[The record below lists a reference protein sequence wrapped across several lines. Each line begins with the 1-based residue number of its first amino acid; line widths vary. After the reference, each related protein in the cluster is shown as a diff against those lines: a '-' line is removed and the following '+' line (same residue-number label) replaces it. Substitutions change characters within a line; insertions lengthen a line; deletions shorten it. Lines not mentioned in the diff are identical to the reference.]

1 VTTLITLITVWGVL
15 TLAFVIL
22 LIYRSRLTKKETDWI
37 PLADYA
43 RTAHAIEE
51 QTASEKKAQK
61 LTLPIRALGTASVV
75 MVLVVLGFW
84 LYMTINAPQAMPK

>member
-1 VTTLITLITVWGVL
+1 MNTLMVLVAVWAVI

-37 PLADYA
+37 PLTDDA
-43 RTAHAIEE
+43 REEHAIEE
-51 QTASEKKAQK
+51 QTIIEMKARR

-75 MVLVVLGFW
+75 VVLVILGLW
-84 LYMTINAPQAMPK
+84 LYVAINATPALPK

>member
-1 VTTLITLITVWGVL
+1 MNTLIVLVAVWAVI

-37 PLADYA
+37 PLTDDA
-43 RTAHAIEE
+43 REEHAIEE
-51 QTASEKKAQK
+51 QTIIEMKTRR

-75 MVLVVLGFW
+75 VVLVILGLW
-84 LYMTINAPQAMPK
+84 LYVAINATPALPK

>member
-1 VTTLITLITVWGVL
+1 VTTLVYLVSVWGVL

-37 PLADYA
+37 PLTDDA
-43 RTAHAIEE
+43 REERAIEE
-51 QTASEKKAQK
+51 QTIIEMKARK

-75 MVLVVLGFW
+75 LVLVILGFW
-84 LYMTINAPQAMPK
+84 LYVAINTPPPMPK